1 MIKHGYDKKHVGTTQ
16 HGEKDAGQAIS
27 IPRRDFLAKIGLLG
41 ISMVLSNSAAFG
53 FRAVPSISIND
64 FSDALDGEDLFS
76 YIRRKTGSIDIDLYR
91 QLAGNANEFKEG
103 DEIMGI
109 AAANEASR
117 LAARELIANT
127 LLAEVYKHPLFQ
139 DEQYDLI
146 QSTTEYDP
154 EVMGLTFGQLKDF
167 LLESD
172 EDAIK
177 GVMPSLSSDII
188 ALVVKL
194 MSNEEL
200 ITVSRKVF
208 NPLPNS
214 NIGAKGYVSAR
225 VQPNSPTDNIEDILW
240 QVFDAWSY
248 GVGDLVLGTNPVS
261 SDPQMVA
268 RIEKALHDVLVT
280 FQLEETMPNCVLSH
294 IDIQSH
300 VEAMQPGTTGIWF
313 QSLAGTVSANQTFDV
328 TIEKMQ
334 AHADARHDNRY
345 GLYAETGQGADATN
359 GHGEGFDMVVHES
372 RKYGFLRALKQ
383 RIYSKENRKTDPW
396 VFLNDVAGFIGPEV
410 FRTKEQLVRCCLEDL
425 VMGKLHGLT
434 IGLDICTT
442 LHMDVT
448 LDDLDWCIDQIMP
461 ANPAYLMALPTKNDP
476 MLSYLTTSFA
486 DHVRVREQ
494 YGYKVNDAM
503 WEFFK
508 RIGVIGEDNKPTA
521 LFGQPN
527 QVYLRY
533 CKAKGDMRSDE
544 AILLEG
550 KVAIER
556 VRKRG
561 VPIAEGYGEK
571 TWQLEPSLDRE
582 IRELYKD
589 AKYCLW
595 IEWEQSFLKSIRNAI
610 VIASTSVNRID
621 YVYHPASGER
631 LSTESVLALQTLSE
645 KRRMSMPD
653 VQIVISD
660 GLNTLS
666 LMDDGHLN
674 SFLPSVYKHLTALNL
689 TIADEPIVI
698 RNGRVRAGYEI
709 GERLFGDEVLRKHC
723 IVHIIGER
731 PGTMHRNFSVYI
743 TAASASTWNDR
754 GKVDHD
760 ITQVVSGISDTAYF
774 PSEAALEVGSIVE
787 KLMGVGH

>member
-1 MIKHGYDKKHVGTTQ
+1 MNKTRFGFHHSKAKATPEHHLASTNYV
-16 HGEKDAGQAIS
+16 
-27 IPRRDFLAKIGLLG
+27 PRRDFLLQLGLVS
-41 ISMVLSNSAAFG
+41 ISMMLTKVPVFG
-53 FRAVPSISIND
+53 LPAISKHRFI
-64 FSDALDGEDLFS
+64 ALKDSLEEEDIFT
-76 YIRRKTGSIDIDLYR
+76 YIRRITGGFDILLYQ
-91 QLAGNANEFKEG
+91 QLAGAANEFKEG
-103 DEIMGI
+103 DEIAGI
-109 AAANEASR
+109 AAAHEGAR
-117 LAARELIANT
+117 KMARELIANT
-127 LLAEVYKHPLFQ
+127 LISDVFEHPLFK

-146 QSTTEYDP
+146 HSTTVYDK
-154 EVMGLTFGQLKDF
+154 EVMGMTFRQLKVF

-172 EDAIK
+172 EAAIK
-177 GVMPSLSSDII
+177 LIMPSLSSDII
-188 ALVVKL
+188 AFIVKL
-194 MSNEEL
+194 LTNDEL
-200 ITVSRKVF
+200 IRISSKVF

-225 VQPNSPTDNIEDILW
+225 VQPNSPTDNIEDIVW

-261 SDPQMVA
+261 SDPVMVA
-268 RIEKALHDVLVT
+268 RIEAALHDLLVT
-280 FQLEETMPNCVLSH
+280 FQLEHTMPNCVLSH

-300 VEAMQPGTTGIWF
+300 VENIQPGTTGIWF
-313 QSLAGTVSANQTFDV
+313 QSLAGTVDANQTFDV

-334 AHADARHDNRY
+334 AHADARKDNLY

-372 RKYGFLRALKQ
+372 RKYGLLRALKH
-383 RIYSKENRKTDPW
+383 RIKKQNTNNTEPW

-461 ANPAYLMALPTKNDP
+461 ANPAYFMALPTKNDP

-486 DHVRVREQ
+486 DHVRVRAQ
-494 YGYKVNDAM
+494 FGYKVNDAM
-503 WEFFK
+503 WAFFK
-508 RIGVIGEDNKPTA
+508 RIEVIGMDNKPTA
-521 LFGQPN
+521 NFGQPN

-533 CKAKGDMRSDE
+533 CRAKGDMRPD
-544 AILLEG
+544 ATILTEG
-550 KVAIER
+550 KAAIDR

-561 VPIAEGYGEK
+561 VPIAEGFGEHF
-571 TWQLEPSLDRE
+571 WQMQPSLDKE

-595 IEWEQSFLKSIRNAI
+595 TEWEPTYLQSIRKAV
-610 VIASTSVNRID
+610 VISSMSTNRID

-631 LSTESVLALQTLSE
+631 ISPESLVAIQSLRKKLKKHTA
-645 KRRMSMPD
+645 D
-653 VQIVISD
+653 VQIIISD
-660 GLNTLS
+660 GLNTRS
-666 LMDDGHLN
+666 LMDEEHLET
-674 SFLPSVYKHLTALNL
+674 FLPAIYKNLAALNL
-689 TIADEPIVI
+689 SIAEAPIVI
-698 RNGRVRAGYEI
+698 RNGRVRAGYQI
-709 GERLFGDEVLRKHC
+709 GELLFGKEGLSPHC
-723 IVHIIGER
+723 IIHIIGER

-743 TAASASTWNDR
+743 TATSASTWNYR

-760 ITQVVSGISDTAYF
+760 ITRVISGISDTAYL
-774 PSEAALEVGSIVE
+774 PKEAAVEVASIVA
-787 KLMGVGH
+787 KLMAVM

>member
-1 MIKHGYDKKHVGTTQ
+1 MNKLKFDFKHSRTNQTGLQYVPFSS
-16 HGEKDAGQAIS
+16 S
-27 IPRRDFLAKIGLLG
+27 IPRREFLHKLG
-41 ISMVLSNSAAFG
+41 IV
-53 FRAVPSISIND
+53 SISIMLTKSQVLGLPAVPTYPLIDYKDSLN
-64 FSDALDGEDLFS
+64 GEDIFA
-76 YIRRKTGSIDIDLYR
+76 YISRIKGGFDIKLYK
-91 QLAGNANEFKEG
+91 QLVGAANEFKEG
-103 DEIMGI
+103 DEIAGI
-109 AAANEASR
+109 SAANEDAR
-117 LAARELIANT
+117 MMARELIANT
-127 LLAEVYKHPLFQ
+127 LLSDVFENPLFK
-139 DEQYDLI
+139 DDQYDLI
-146 QSTTEYDP
+146 QNSTVFDKEI
-154 EVMGLTFGQLKDF
+154 MSMTFRQLKNF

-177 GVMPSLSSDII
+177 VIMPALSSDII

-194 MSNEEL
+194 LTNDEL
-200 ITVSRKVF
+200 ISVSSKVF

-225 VQPNSPTDNIEDILW
+225 VQPNSPTDNIEDIIW

-261 SDPQMVA
+261 SDPVIVA
-268 RIEKALHDVLVT
+268 RIEAELHNLLVT
-280 FQLEETMPNCVLSH
+280 FQLENTMPNCVLSH
-294 IDIQSH
+294 IDIQSY
-300 VEAMQPGTTGIWF
+300 VESIQPGTTGIWF
-313 QSLAGTVSANQTFDV
+313 QSLAGTVAANQTFDV
-328 TIEKMQ
+328 NIEKMQ
-334 AHADARHDNRY
+334 KHADARQGNLY

-359 GHGEGFDMVVHES
+359 GHGEGFDMLIHES

-383 RIYSKENRKTDPW
+383 RIQNNEKGSIEPW

-461 ANPAYLMALPTKNDP
+461 ANPAYFMALPTKNDP

-494 YGYKVNDAM
+494 FGYKVNDAM

-508 RIGVIGEDNKPTA
+508 RIDMIGADNKPTA

-550 KVAIER
+550 KAAIER

-561 VPIAEGYGEK
+561 VPIAEGFGEK
-571 TWQLEPSLDRE
+571 IWQMQPSLDRE

-595 IEWEQSFLKSIRNAI
+595 TEWEPSYLQSISKAL
-610 VIASTSVNRID
+610 VIASKSVNRTD

-631 LSTESVLALQTLSE
+631 LSPEGLLAIQRLRKKLHKS
-645 KRRMSMPD
+645 SPD
-653 VQIVISD
+653 VQIIISD
-660 GLNTLS
+660 GLNTRS
-666 LMDDGHLN
+666 LMDEGHLEI
-674 SFLPSVYKHLTALNL
+674 FLPTVYKNL
-689 TIADEPIVI
+689 AFFNLSIAEAPIVI
-698 RNGRVRAGYEI
+698 QNGRVRAGYEA
-709 GERLFGDEVLRKHC
+709 GELLFGKEGLGKHC
-723 IVHIIGER
+723 VVHIIGER
-731 PGTMHRNFSVYI
+731 PGTIHRNFSVYI
-743 TAASASTWNDR
+743 TATSASNWNSR

-760 ITQVVSGISDTAYF
+760 ITRVVSGISDTAYL
-774 PSEAALEVGSIVE
+774 PKEAALEVASIVAE
-787 KLMGVGH
+787 LMDIK